1 MGRTQGVGRGEEKKK
16 LLRLARPDPATDG
29 ARPLEELFFCLFLFG
44 PDLFPAVTLA
54 HCKNDRNDV
63 GRLPT
68 STSTLEL
75 CGGFESRVL
84 YVGWPHGKQGHG
96 RGHTWIIEE
105 APLTNSTPIAG
116 PNIVKE
122 LGLR

>member
-1 MGRTQGVGRGEEKKK
+1 M
-16 LLRLARPDPATDG
+16 
-29 ARPLEELFFCLFLFG
+29 FG
-44 PDLFPAVTLA
+44 PDLFPAITLA

-63 GRLPT
+63 GRFVDVDVDV
-68 STSTLEL
+68 
-75 CGGFESRVL
+75 GIMWGFESRVL